1 MTVAP
6 TGNTGY
12 ALWCDAEPGGALGSG
27 SGIIDRN
34 VVLYSLSYVLG
45 SDVVTRGC
53 LRLRSVLAV
62 LLWLCVLYRIAR
74 AFMRS

>member
-12 ALWCDAEPGGALGSG
+12 ALWCDAEFGGALGSG

-34 VVLYSLSYVLG
+34 VVLYCLSDLLG
-45 SDVVTRGC
+45 WHVVTREY
-53 LRLRSVLAV
+53 LRLRSGLAV
-62 LLWLCVLYRIAR
+62 LLWLCVLY
-74 AFMRS
+74 